1 MKLEEYGK
9 ENNSIIVM
17 LHGANFVHC
26 YGRQYSL
33 ANSFHIIVP
42 HIMGF
47 GDEAGRIFYTD
58 TCCAELVNMIR
69 SLNKKVLLVGFSLGA
84 QLAFKLVSEYP
95 ELFYSAIIVS
105 PWLNKTES
113 SLAEVMKMNE
123 KQFRKTFDEAAKM
136 PGVHG
141 TNFLILLE
149 SRLDNLVYR
158 MGFATTRRGARQLVN
173 HGHITVNGKKV
184 DIPSYRVK
192 PGSVIALKENSKD
205 HKAANEALEKVN
217 KRVEYVTFDENKK
230 EGTYVRY
237 PERNELNMDINE
249 SLIVEF
255 YNK

>member
-123 KQFRKTFDEAAKM
+123 KQFSSFKKKWLCNIIGMMNGLPREPRKKFVHQMQNVKIDTIRNSVNNGITFESEPNFAKVPIPIIALAGGKESKEVMDSVKRMAEINPNCRCEIWDKAAHNIPPMFAKRF
-136 PGVHG
+136 
-141 TNFLILLE
+141 NQLIL
-149 SRLDNLVYR
+149 D
-158 MGFATTRRGARQLVN
+158 
-173 HGHITVNGKKV
+173 TVQ
-184 DIPSYRVK
+184 
-192 PGSVIALKENSKD
+192 
-205 HKAANEALEKVN
+205 
-217 KRVEYVTFDENKK
+217 
-230 EGTYVRY
+230 
-237 PERNELNMDINE
+237 
-249 SLIVEF
+249 
-255 YNK
+255 